1 MHRSLRFALAA
12 ALAATT
18 HTVFAE
24 ALDVSGISIGTQIS
38 SARGMLQKVNPEYQ
52 VEELR
57 FTNGKIAGL
66 KAVAKKNGASTPN
79 DQFVIMSNDAGI
91 VWFVGRQQNYAQ
103 GNRVAFDE
111 LEKALVGKYGN
122 PTSTGIIMVSSK
134 RWETY
139 RDGRTHRDKHS
150 PGPCTSGF
158 NAYEWNIVPGTQI
171 GVLKNFAPNCGTLI
185 ISEAKV
191 DSNDRMVTQLVT
203 KVIDSKRM
211 FDELNGKE
219 LAAQQEKQKQLQQ
232 EKAAGNKPKL

>member
-1 MHRSLRFALAA
+1 MRHSLRFALAA
-12 ALAATT
+12 ALTATA
-18 HTVFAE
+18 FSASAE

-38 SARGMLQKVNPEYQ
+38 SARGMLQKVNPAYQ

-57 FTNGKIAGL
+57 FTNGKVAGL
-66 KAVAKKNGASTPN
+66 KAIAKQSGTPMPN
-79 DQFVIMSNDAGI
+79 DQFVVMANDAGLI
-91 VWFVGRQQNYAQ
+91 WFVGRQQNYAQ
-103 GNRVAFDE
+103 GNRVPFDE
-111 LEKALVGKYGN
+111 LEKALVGKYGE

-139 RDGRTHRDKHS
+139 RDGRVHHDKHS

-158 NAYEWNIVPGTQI
+158 NAYDWNVVPGTQI
-171 GVLKNFAPNCGTLI
+171 GVLKNFAPNCGALI

-219 LAAQQEKQKQLQQ
+219 QAAQQEKQKQLQQ

>member
-1 MHRSLRFALAA
+1 MHHSLRFVLAA

-18 HTVFAE
+18 HVACAE

-38 SARGMLQKVNPEYQ
+38 SARGLLQKVNPAYQ
-52 VEELR
+52 IEELR
-57 FTNGKIAGL
+57 FTNGKVVGL
-66 KAVAKKNGASTPN
+66 KAAARKNGAPTPN
-79 DQFVIMSNDAGI
+79 DQFVVMANDAGI
-91 VWFVGRQQNYAQ
+91 VWFVGRQQDYAK

-111 LEKALVGKYGN
+111 LEKALIGKYGD

-134 RWETY
+134 RWEKY
-139 RDGRTHRDKHS
+139 RDGQTHRDKHS

-171 GVLKNFAPNCGTLI
+171 GVLKNFAPNCGALI

-191 DSNDRMVTQLVT
+191 DSDRMVTQLVT

-219 LAAQQEKQKQLQQ
+219 VAAQQEKQKRLQQ
-232 EKAAGNKPKL
+232 EKAAGNKPQL

>member
-1 MHRSLRFALAA
+1 MRHSLRLALTV

-38 SARGMLQKVNPEYQ
+38 SARDLLQKVNTEYQ
-52 VEELR
+52 IEELR
-57 FTNGKIAGL
+57 STIGKVVGL
-66 KAVAKKNGASTPN
+66 KAAARKKGAPTPN
-79 DQFVIMSNDAGI
+79 DQFVVMANDAGI
-91 VWFVGRQQNYAQ
+91 VWFVGRQQDYAQ
-103 GNRVAFDE
+103 GERVAVDE
-111 LEKALVGKYGN
+111 LEKALTGKYGV
-122 PTSTGIIMVSSK
+122 PTRTGIHSNK
-134 RWETY
+134 RWERY

-150 PGPCTSGF
+150 PGPCTSGSM
-158 NAYEWNIVPGTQI
+158 AYDWNIVPGTQI
-171 GVLKNFAPNCGTLI
+171 GVLQRFSPNCGTLI

-232 EKAAGNKPKL
+232 EKAAGNKPQL